1 MKSNSPVPNNDILDF
16 RLFKIFTSVTQ
27 IIGLLNPAIKHATI

>member
-27 IIGLLNPAIKHATI
+27 IIGLLNPAI

>member
-1 MKSNSPVPNNDILDF
+1 MKSNSPVPNNDILDY

-27 IIGLLNPAIKHATI
+27 NIGLLNPLI